1 MKNPDFAGTDVSA
14 KELVVA
20 IKRGQRA
27 PRLLT
32 FDNNPA
38 GHRKL
43 VRFLTK
49 GDRYARVCLE
59 STGVYSLDPALAL
72 HRSARIEVMVANPRA
87 IHDFAKAR
95 FQRSKTDTADAI
107 TILEFAQRMPFVPW
121 QPPAQ
126 EILDLRAFARRISA
140 LTTSTTREKNRLHA
154 ARWSAEL
161 TDAISDDI
169 RAHIQHLK
177 TSIAGL
183 TREALLVIRENP
195 ELLAK
200 FDHLISI
207 KGIAETSAVAIL
219 AELAVLPEDMS
230 ARQWVAHAGL
240 DPRKYESGSSIH
252 KPVRISKTGNRRIR
266 AALFMPA
273 MVAAHHDP
281 HISTFYQKLIKR
293 GKKPLQ
299 AIVAVMRKLLH
310 AIHGMFQN
318 DQDFDG
324 ERFHALTA

>member
-1 MKNPDFAGTDVSA
+1 MKNTDFAGIDVSA

-32 FDNNPA
+32 FHNNPA

-49 GDRYARVCLE
+49 GGRHARICLE

-72 HRSARIEVMVANPRA
+72 HRSAGIDVMLANPRA
-87 IHDFAKAR
+87 VRDFAKAR

-107 TILEFAQRMPFVPW
+107 IILEFVQRMPFVPW

-126 EILDLRAFARRISA
+126 EVLDLRAIARRIAA
-140 LTTSTTREKNRLHA
+140 LTVSSTREKNRLHA
-154 ARWSAEL
+154 ARGAAEL
-161 TDAISDDI
+161 TNAIALDI
-169 RAHIQHLK
+169 QAHIQYIK
-177 TSIAGL
+177 TSVEEL
-183 TREALLVIRENP
+183 TFEAIGIIQENP
-195 ELLAK
+195 DLLAK
-200 FDHLISI
+200 FKHLISI
-207 KGIAETSAVAIL
+207 KGIADASAVAIL

-230 ARQWVAHAGL
+230 PREWVAHAGL

-252 KPVRISKTGNRRIR
+252 KPARISKTGNRRIR

-273 MVAAHHDP
+273 MVAARHDP
-281 HISTFYQKLIKR
+281 HVSAFYQKLIRR

-299 AIVAVMRKLLH
+299 ANVAVMRKLLH
-310 AIHGMFQN
+310 AIHGMFHN

-324 ERFHALTA
+324 ERFYALTA